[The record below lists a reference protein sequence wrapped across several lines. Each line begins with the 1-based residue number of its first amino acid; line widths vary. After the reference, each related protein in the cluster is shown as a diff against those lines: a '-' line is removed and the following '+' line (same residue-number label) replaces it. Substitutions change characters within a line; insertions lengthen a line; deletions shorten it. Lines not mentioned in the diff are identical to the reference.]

1 MVGTSNH
8 SETDMA
14 MAIARLKEQAFDGR
28 GSPNSSAKALS
39 TSTTA
44 YLVGI

>member
-14 MAIARLKEQAFDGR
+14 MAMARLKEQAFDGR
-28 GSPNSSAKALS
+28 GSPNSSAIS
-39 TSTTA
+39 PFPHQQQH
-44 YLVGI
+44 I